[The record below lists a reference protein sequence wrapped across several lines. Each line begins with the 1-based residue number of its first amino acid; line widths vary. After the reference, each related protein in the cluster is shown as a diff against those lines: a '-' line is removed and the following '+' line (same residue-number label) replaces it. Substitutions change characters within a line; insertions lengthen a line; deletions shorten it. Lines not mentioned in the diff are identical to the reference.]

1 VELTLDDSYDVEKNG
16 SDRSVSNLYDGDF
29 VVVTTEYEKVVL
41 IVASSNE
48 TDESGIIRSIL
59 IAARPQIT
67 IMTDDNEE
75 MTYDVADEVDIEI
88 AGDDSSLYDLRLNYS
103 VDLVIEGG
111 MVTEVQADS
120 YEVLEKIDGSV
131 YGIYTSSEKLKIKYI
146 EDDEIKYMYVYVDS
160 DDTDIFS
167 PEGRSIDFDDLD
179 DGDKVFIYGNYSGDN
194 YIADKIFILE

>member
-1 VELTLDDSYDVEKNG
+1 
-16 SDRSVSNLYDGDF
+16 
-29 VVVTTEYEKVVL
+29 
-41 IVASSNE
+41 
-48 TDESGIIRSIL
+48 
-59 IAARPQIT
+59 
-67 IMTDDNEE
+67 MTDDNEE
-75 MTYDVADEVDIEI
+75 RTYDVADEADIEI
-88 AGDDSSLYDLRLNYS
+88 GGSDESIYDLRLNYS

-131 YGIYTSSEKLKIKYI
+131 YGIYESSQKLKIKYT

-160 DDTDIFS
+160 DDTNIFS

-194 YIADKIFILE
+194 YVADKIFVLE